1 MSDLELSVIVPC
13 HNEEATLGEQL
24 DALTAQEWDGSCEI
38 VVVDNNSTDRTAE
51 IAASY
56 SGGVVPVRVVEASGG
71 RGVAHARNVGARS
84 SPARSVAFCDGD
96 DVVLPGW
103 TAAMGNRLREAPLVV
118 GTLDVGRL
126 NELWLAQARPMGSA
140 DGLPRFGDT
149 AFARGN
155 NTGMHRDLW
164 ERLDGYREDFEGL
177 EDIEFS
183 LRARAAGVAPT
194 LAPDATVAYRF
205 RPGLATTWAQGVFY
219 GRGRPALAAQAK
231 SLGFAAPPR
240 IAGLKS
246 WIWLVVSLPT
256 LATRT
261 GRYAWVWTLANRWG
275 VIRGTIARRRGR
287 VS

>member
-1 MSDLELSVIVPC
+1 MSGLELSVIVPC
-13 HNEEATLGEQL
+13 HNEEATVGEQL
-24 DALTAQEWDGSCEI
+24 DALTTQQWHGAWEI

-56 SGGVVPVRVVEASGG
+56 ANGAVPVRVVAATGG
-71 RGVAHARNVGARS
+71 RGVAYARNVGARS
-84 SPARSVAFCDGD
+84 SSARSVAFCDGD
-96 DVVLPGW
+96 DVVFAGW
-103 TAAMGNRLREAPLVV
+103 TAAMGEALRDAPLVV
-118 GTLDVGRL
+118 GTLDVERL

-140 DGLPRFGDT
+140 DALPHFGDT

-155 NTGMHRDLW
+155 NTGMHRDVW

-183 LRARAAGVAPT
+183 LRARAAGILPT

-205 RPGLATTWAQGVFY
+205 RPGLATTWSQGVFY
-219 GRGRPALAAQAK
+219 GRGRPELAAQAK
-231 SLGFAAPPR
+231 SLGFAPPAR
-240 IAGLKS
+240 SAGLKS
-246 WIWLVVSLPT
+246 WVWLIVSLPT

-261 GRYAWVWTLANRWG
+261 GRYAWMWTLANRWG
-275 VIRGTIARRRGR
+275 VIRGSVARRRGR